1 MDPTKKDTPHL
12 REKEKLQ
19 QEGRRG
25 ELAFKIKPYT
35 CQRSLEGSNKTLWA
49 PGPRGL
55 TETEPELCIS
65 VSCGGTGQQWTASG
79 AGALGAADLDMA

>member
-1 MDPTKKDTPHL
+1 MSSSKRIPKLQLAGEQSLTGECWIPQKKDTPHL
-12 REKEKLQ
+12 REKEELQ

-25 ELAFKIKPYT
+25 ELAFKIKPHT

-55 TETEPELCIS
+55 TET
-65 VSCGGTGQQWTASG
+65 
-79 AGALGAADLDMA
+79 